1 MSEVNVVGV
10 GRKKRSGAEVLAQ
23 LNTLRDAW
31 EVFLRAQC

>member
-1 MSEVNVVGV
+1 MREVDAVDV
-10 GRKKRSGAEVLAQ
+10 GRKKRSGTEVLAQ

>member
-1 MSEVNVVGV
+1 MSEADVVGV